1 MADVKCSISDV
12 SNCAYDTHT
21 HTRMFELSLF
31 SLSDHLEKMGALS
44 IDFSKH
50 LGEEKTELG
59 FTAAQLEGLPADFVE
74 GLDKFPGGAQEG
86 GLLTVTL
93 KYPHVVPIS
102 KYCKVAETRRVV
114 MSAFNSR
121 CADTNVA
128 ILEELVLR
136 RAAVAKILGFDSHSD
151 YVLDVRMAKS
161 AAAVQVGRNNAENL
175 RGTMQRSFEY
185 RHPTPSIVPEYSKT
199 IEYVMV

>member
-1 MADVKCSISDV
+1 
-12 SNCAYDTHT
+12 
-21 HTRMFELSLF
+21 
-31 SLSDHLEKMGALS
+31 MGALS

-74 GLDKFPGGAQEG
+74 GLDKFPGGAQEE

-161 AAAVQVGRNNAENL
+161 AAAVQVGRNREGELGREASNI
-175 RGTMQRSFEY
+175 GTRP
-185 RHPTPSIVPEYSKT
+185 HPEYLNTGEFLSMPWYDST
-199 IEYVMV
+199 VHATLHMILI